1 MQAANVFEVVH
12 PQRSKGKAVF
22 FLITGSQWN
31 RYVDTPEHTVM
42 TDAYKAHP
50 EDLQACGR
58 IDRSNYAL
66 LQLEMCFIA
75 LFLKTDTPRSTQ

>member
-1 MQAANVFEVVH
+1 MQAANVFEAVH

-50 EDLQACGR
+50 EDLQASPVSS
-58 IDRSNYAL
+58 ILKSQSFMAL
-66 LQLEMCFIA
+66 Y
-75 LFLKTDTPRSTQ
+75 

>member
-1 MQAANVFEVVH
+1 MFLRRFILKEAKE
-12 PQRSKGKAVF
+12 KCVF

-31 RYVDTPEHTVM
+31 RYIDTPEHTVM

-58 IDRSNYAL
+58 TNRSNYAL
-66 LQLEMCFIA
+66 LQLKMCFIV
-75 LFLKTDTPRSTQ
+75 LSED